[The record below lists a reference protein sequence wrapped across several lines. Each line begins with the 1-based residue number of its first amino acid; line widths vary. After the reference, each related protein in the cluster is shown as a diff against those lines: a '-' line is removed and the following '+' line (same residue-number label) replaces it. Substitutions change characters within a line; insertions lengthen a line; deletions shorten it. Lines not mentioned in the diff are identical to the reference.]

1 MTLRKG
7 LTIAWYTC
15 MFTGAA
21 CLVYLLFALGHED
34 YMPLA
39 LNAVVAAI
47 AALSGITL
55 AMLQWIGLPPEP
67 DEDAPKSDKKTSSK

>member
-1 MTLRKG
+1 MTLRQG
-7 LTIAWYTC
+7 LTIAWYAC

-34 YMPLA
+34 YMPLS
-39 LNAVVAAI
+39 LNLIVAI
-47 AALSGITL
+47 AAAVSGIGL

-67 DEDAPKSDKKTSSK
+67 EDPKAKKPKKHSA

>member
-1 MTLRKG
+1 MTLRTG
-7 LTIAWYTC
+7 LTIAWYAS

-34 YMPLA
+34 YMPLT
-39 LNAVVAAI
+39 LNAIVAAI

-67 DEDAPKSDKKTSSK
+67 EQDSKESKKKPM